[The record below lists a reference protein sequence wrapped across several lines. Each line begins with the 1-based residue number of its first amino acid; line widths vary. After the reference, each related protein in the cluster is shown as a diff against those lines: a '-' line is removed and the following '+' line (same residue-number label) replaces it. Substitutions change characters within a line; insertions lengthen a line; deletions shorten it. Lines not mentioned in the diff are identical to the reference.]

1 MSVYQIVYCSK
12 NRIDGSPEEVDA
24 AISSILSTARA
35 KNQKAQISG
44 ALLFN
49 GSAFAQ
55 VLEGPLAAV
64 EDIFEHIQCD
74 TRHSDVVVLRN
85 GESPARVFS
94 DWSMAYADPAA
105 VGTIPNS
112 KIDLDEAFENPS
124 TSGPRIVS
132 LLEQLVAA
140 ASA

>member
-1 MSVYQIVYCSK
+1 MGVYQIVYCSK
-12 NRIDGSPEEVDA
+12 NRIAGSPEEVAA
-24 AISSILSTARA
+24 AIDSILSTARS
-35 KNQKAQISG
+35 KNKQADISG

-49 GSAFAQ
+49 GAAFAQ

-64 EDIFEHIQCD
+64 EHIFEIIQCD

-94 DWSMAYADPAA
+94 DWSMAYADPAT
-105 VGTIPNS
+105 VSTVSNS
-112 KIDLDEAFENPS
+112 KIDLDEAFENPNA
-124 TSGPRIVS
+124 SGQRIVS

-140 ASA
+140 AA